1 MAKVYQIPEE
11 PELWEI
17 PKILIILGNNI
28 ARLTKLVA
36 RYQARAGFQQAAY
49 KRAVAR
55 AKVTN
60 KSAGNQE
67 LIKSMAEID
76 PVVSAIVN
84 KMELA
89 EAKLTLAKGELDGY
103 EAQFISM
110 RKIVEIKKMEKM
122 FAGDTGGI

>member
-1 MAKVYQIPEE
+1 MAKVYQIPAE

-28 ARLTKLVA
+28 ARLTRLVA

-89 EAKLTLAKGELDGY
+89 QAKLTLAKGELDGY

-110 RKIVEIKKMEKM
+110 RKIVEIKKLTLQS
-122 FAGDTGGI
+122 DGGIG